1 VRNNQDRLSAIPQD
15 SDPPVQQPQQ
25 AEQPLQFI
33 TPTEF
38 VELPT
43 GGVFYPQGH
52 PLHGAETIEIR
63 HMTAKDEDILTSTA
77 LLKKGVAIDR
87 LLQNI
92 IVDRSI
98 RVADLLVGDKNAII
112 LAARISGYGADYEA
126 AVVCPSC
133 NSSVKFEFDLNQCPL
148 VPNNLYEE
156 QGVVRTENNTFIVHL
171 DKMNLD
177 VEVRLLSSK
186 DEMHLIQLS
195 EGKRKKKLPE
205 SPLTDQLRQIIV
217 SVNGNVDA
225 SYIHSFIQHMP
236 ASDSRKLRS
245 TYQKIVP
252 NIDMTLDFVCSACD
266 HEGEVSVPFG
276 TNFFWPK
283 Q

>member
-1 VRNNQDRLSAIPQD
+1 MRNNQDRLSAKPQN
-15 SDPPVQQPQQ
+15 SSPPVQQPNQ

-38 VELPT
+38 VELPSR
-43 GGVFYPQGH
+43 GIFYPQGH
-52 PLHGAETIEIR
+52 PLRGAETIEIR
-63 HMTAKDEDILTSTA
+63 HMTAKDEDILTSAA

-92 IVDRSI
+92 IVNNSI
-98 RVADLLVGDKNAII
+98 KVSDLLVGDKNAII

-148 VPNNLYEE
+148 IPHGVYEE
-156 QGVVRTENNTFIVHL
+156 QEVVLTADNTFVIHL

-177 VEVRLLSSK
+177 VEVRLLTSK
-186 DEMHLIQLS
+186 DEMHLIQVS
-195 EGKRKKKLPE
+195 EKKRKKKLPE

-217 SVNGNVDA
+217 SVNGNTDA
-225 SYIHSFIQHMP
+225 NYIHSFIQHMP
-236 ASDSRKLRS
+236 ASDSRKLRAI
-245 TYQKIVP
+245 YQKIVP

-266 HEGEVSVPFG
+266 HEGEVNVPFG

>member
-1 VRNNQDRLSAIPQD
+1 VRNNQDRLSAITKGE
-15 SDPPVQQPQQ
+15 DPPVQQSQQ

-38 VELPT
+38 VELPSR
-43 GGVFYPQGH
+43 GVFYPEGH
-52 PLHGAETIEIR
+52 SLHGAETIEIR

-77 LLKKGVAIDR
+77 LLRKGLAIDR
-87 LLQNI
+87 LLQNV

-98 RVADLLVGDKNAII
+98 KVADLLVGDKNAII

-126 AVVCPSC
+126 SVVCPSC
-133 NSSVKFEFDLNQCPL
+133 NASVKFDFDLQQCPL
-148 VPNNLYEE
+148 VAHNVHEE
-156 QGVVRTENNTFIVHL
+156 HDVALTANNTFIVHL

-177 VEVRLLSSK
+177 VEVKLLTSK
-186 DEMHLIQLS
+186 DEIRLLQLS
-195 EGKRKKKLPE
+195 ENKRKKKLPE
-205 SPLTDQLRQIIV
+205 TPLTDQLRQIIV
-217 SVNGNVDA
+217 AVGGNTNPG
-225 SYIHSFIQHMP
+225 YIGSFIQHMP
-236 ASDSRKLRS
+236 ATDSRKLRT

-252 NIDMTLDFVCSACD
+252 NVDMTHDFLCSSCG
-266 HEGEVSVPFG
+266 HEGEVNVPFG